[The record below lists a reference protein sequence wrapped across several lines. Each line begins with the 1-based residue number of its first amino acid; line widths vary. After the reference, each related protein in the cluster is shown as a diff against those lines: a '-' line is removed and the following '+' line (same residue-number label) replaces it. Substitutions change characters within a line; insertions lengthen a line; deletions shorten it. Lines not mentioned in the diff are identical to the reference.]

1 MRRVTRWGQELTLTG
16 YARGDLPVTEAWAA
30 ECLSLPL
37 YPELTEAQ
45 QDRVV
50 GAVRGFFGQP

>member
-1 MRRVTRWGQELTLTG
+1 MS
-16 YARGDLPVTEAWAA
+16 RGDLPATEAWAD

-50 GAVRGFFGQP
+50 EVVREFFASR